1 MNIEDFSLGQL
12 RDFGDIA
19 VLIAAASEAGVFG
32 ALNDGPRSAAEIA
45 SSLDYDHRA
54 VRIVLLALEDTGLV
68 TSEGD
73 RFALSERG
81 ARELGDPGAPGFV
94 GKGLPQWL
102 RSIRAS
108 TRLGEVLRRGGPV
121 EKRTRARSP
130 ERVARFTRAMAAA
143 PVERLERIAD
153 LCLDRCPEARSILDL
168 GGGPGHIT
176 RAFVARGLR
185 GTLLDTPDIVAHV
198 VDAYG
203 LSEVEGLN
211 VVAADFNRDP
221 LPAGPFD
228 IVLLSNVIHIYDE
241 GAVRALVCRVAD
253 VLRPGGLVAIAE
265 FLRGRSSRAGYL
277 ALQMLLKSDAGDT
290 YSEEQLRDWMAEAGL
305 GDIRVDSLDQ
315 DRQLVTGVRGSALP
329 TRGEIG

>member
-1 MNIEDFSLGQL
+1 MNIEDFGLGQL
-12 RDFGDIA
+12 RDFADVA
-19 VLIAAASEAGVFG
+19 VLIAAASEAGIFA
-32 ALNDGPRSAAEIA
+32 ALHDGPKSSAEIA
-45 SSLDYDHRA
+45 SSLNYDHRA

-81 ARELGDPGAPGFV
+81 ARELGG
-94 GKGLPQWL
+94 
-102 RSIRAS
+102 
-108 TRLGEVLRRGGPV
+108 
-121 EKRTRARSP
+121 TRARSP
-130 ERVARFTRAMAAA
+130 ERVAHFTSAMAAA
-143 PVERLERIAD
+143 PVERLERLAD

-203 LSEVEGLN
+203 LAEVEELN

-241 GAVRALVCRVAD
+241 VAVRALFGRVVD

-265 FLRGRSSRAGYL
+265 FLRGRSSRAGFL

-305 GDIRVDSLDQ
+305 ADIRVDSLDQ
-315 DRQLVTGVRGSALP
+315 DRQLVTGVCTDRVRA
-329 TRGEIG
+329 